1 MTKKTSAEQLE
12 HELRQ
17 RKLRAALNAL
27 AAPLRGDGM
36 RYCRNHS
43 LYGEMPKSIPK
54 GRVLAHNRF
63 AFNNGF
69 RCWTW
74 PKENVPPGFAP
85 CHCGSLNGLPHV
97 ADEDGRR
104 NHGGDL

>member
-1 MTKKTSAEQLE
+1 MNKKLKQIKQRWEKILAELGV
-12 HELRQ
+12 RTD
-17 RKLRAALNAL
+17 
-27 AAPLRGDGM
+27 DGM

-43 LYGEMPKSIPK
+43 LYGEWPKSIPA
-54 GRVLAHNRF
+54 GRVLAHNGV
-63 AFNNGF
+63 AHNQGF

-97 ADEDGRR
+97 ADANARR
-104 NHGGDL
+104 THGG